1 LRSTLASVRQEHRR
15 LRANDE
21 ALGFAVWAEIIPT
34 NNLLVLAFL
43 AFQLRALTN
52 VMLQQSHCQ

>member
-1 LRSTLASVRQEHRR
+1 MLASVRQEHRR